1 MRSVSIPGRTNTM
14 IGTRSYSE
22 LLDRETFLDRFEYL
36 RLDGVVGDAT
46 FGSKRHINQ
55 SFYTSREWKRVRDL
69 VVIRDNGCDLGV
81 YGYEINGA
89 LVIHHINPIDVDDI
103 VHGTDRVL
111 DPNNLI
117 TTTKATHNAIHYGDS
132 SLLRVPYIER
142 SPGDTRLW

>member
-1 MRSVSIPGRTNTM
+1 MTRI
-14 IGTRSYSE
+14 RSYHE
-22 LLDRETFLDRFEYL
+22 LLNLETFEDRFAYL

-69 VVIRDNGCDLGV
+69 VVVRDNGCDLGV
-81 YGYEINGA
+81 HGYEINGA
-89 LVIHHINPIDVDDI
+89 LLIHHINPISVDDI
-103 VHGTDRVL
+103 VHSHDWVM

-132 SLLRVPYIER
+132 SLLRVPYKER
-142 SPGDTRLW
+142 SSGDTRLW

>member
-1 MRSVSIPGRTNTM
+1 MTRI
-14 IGTRSYSE
+14 RSYHE
-22 LLDRETFLDRFEYL
+22 LLNHETFEDRFEYL

-55 SFYTSREWKRVRDL
+55 SFYTSREWKGVRDL
-69 VVIRDNGCDLGV
+69 VVVRDNGCDLGV

-89 LVIHHINPIDVDDI
+89 LVIHHINPIGVDDI
-103 VHGTDRVL
+103 VHGHEWVL

-132 SLLRVPYIER
+132 SLLRVPYQER
-142 SPGDTRLW
+142 SAGDTRLW

>member
-1 MRSVSIPGRTNTM
+1 MTRV
-14 IGTRSYSE
+14 RSYSE
-22 LLDRETFLDRFEYL
+22 LLSHETFLDRFEYL
-36 RLDGVVGDAT
+36 RLEGVVGDPT

-69 VVIRDNGCDLGV
+69 VVLRDNGCDLGV

-89 LVIHHINPIDVDDI
+89 LVIHHINPIGVDDI
-103 VHGTDRVL
+103 VHGHDRVL

-117 TTTKATHNAIHYGDS
+117 TTTKATHNAIHYGDR
-132 SLLRVPYIER
+132 SLLQVPYLER

>member
-1 MRSVSIPGRTNTM
+1 MNTM
-14 IGTRSYSE
+14 IGIRSYSE
-22 LLDRETFLDRFEYL
+22 LLNYETFLDRFEYL
-36 RLDGVVGDAT
+36 RLDGVVGDTT

-55 SFYTSREWKRVRDL
+55 SFYTSREWKRARDL
-69 VVIRDNGCDLGV
+69 VVVRDNGCDLGV
-81 YGYEINGA
+81 YGHEINGA

-117 TTTKATHNAIHYGDS
+117 TTTKATHNAIHYGDR
-132 SLLRVPYIER
+132 SLLRVPYLER

>member
-1 MRSVSIPGRTNTM
+1 MTRI
-14 IGTRSYSE
+14 RSYHE
-22 LLDRETFLDRFEYL
+22 LLNHETFEDRFAYL

-69 VVIRDNGCDLGV
+69 VVVRDNGCDLGV
-81 YGYEINGA
+81 HGYEINGA
-89 LVIHHINPIDVDDI
+89 LLIHHINPISVDDI
-103 VHGTDRVL
+103 VHSHDWVM

-132 SLLRVPYIER
+132 SLLRVPYKER
-142 SPGDTRLW
+142 SSGDTRLW

>member
-1 MRSVSIPGRTNTM
+1 MTRI
-14 IGTRSYSE
+14 RSYHE
-22 LLDRETFLDRFEYL
+22 LLDYETFEDRFEYL
-36 RLDGVVGDAT
+36 RLNGAVGDIT

-81 YGYEINGA
+81 DGYAIQGA
-89 LVIHHINPIDVDDI
+89 LVIHHINPISADDI
-103 VHGTDRVL
+103 VHRHEWVV

-117 TTTKATHNAIHYGDS
+117 VTTKATHNAIHYGDS
-132 SLLRVPYIER
+132 SLLRVPYQER